1 MKLVFVLF
9 SEPFQVYSCWCILF
23 QVSLLIE
30 NINVTIRMDVKYQI
44 KQLLLLFHTELPL
57 ITTRPE
63 GKTPIEG
70 EKITLSCNATGNPEP
85 SISWVKDG
93 SPINSKSRIG
103 LSKDNKRLTITN
115 ISRTDSGEYQ
125 CVARNRVGN
134 DTSNSR
140 VVVLC
145 KCRTLFNFQVLL
157 VVTVFIIFISYIDIL
172 EP

>member
-1 MKLVFVLF
+1 
-9 SEPFQVYSCWCILF
+9 
-23 QVSLLIE
+23 
-30 NINVTIRMDVKYQI
+30 MDVKYQI

-140 VVVLC
+140 VDVLC
-145 KCRTLFNFQVLL
+145 ECRTLFISRSSTVIFQTHN
-157 VVTVFIIFISYIDIL
+157 VVHCMLFFGAVYCEIASRMYRKRNVVIVQFLHQNAISNEFINY
-172 EP
+172 